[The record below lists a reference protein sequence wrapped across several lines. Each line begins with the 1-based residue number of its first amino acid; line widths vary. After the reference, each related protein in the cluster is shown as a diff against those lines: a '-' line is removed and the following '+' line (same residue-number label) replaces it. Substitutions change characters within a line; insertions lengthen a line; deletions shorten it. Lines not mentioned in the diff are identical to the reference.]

1 MDIKLIAVILI
12 MVVVTFVGTQYFKQ
26 RIFKK
31 LVTNLQ
37 KRDFD
42 AYFKVLDSLSCK
54 YFYPPFNR
62 EYMRLN
68 AYMMIPDQKKIGEQF
83 DLMLGMRMA
92 KKQDLDVSIKAF
104 YYYLDEENKKKCREL
119 LERLKK
125 LDQEGMAHECE
136 VIYDIFL
143 CKETKYIET
152 MEEQLKD
159 PECKGL
165 NRGMFQYML
174 GLQYGYKKDH
184 KKEMEYLQLAKEELK
199 ETPYAMKI
207 DELLK

>member
-1 MDIKLIAVILI
+1 MDTKIIIIAVVAVI
-12 MVVVTFVGTQYFKQ
+12 VTFIATQYWKQ

-37 KRDFD
+37 KRNFD
-42 AYFKVLDSLSCK
+42 EYFKVLDSLGCK
-54 YFYPPFNR
+54 YIYPPFNR

-68 AYMMIPDQKKIGEQF
+68 AYMMIPDGKKIEQQF
-83 DLMLGMRMA
+83 ELLLKMRMA

-104 YYYLDEENKKKCREL
+104 YYYLDEENKKKCKEL

-125 LDQEGMAHECE
+125 LDEEGMAMECE

-165 NRGMFQYML
+165 NKGMFLYML

-184 KKEMEYLQLAKEELK
+184 KKEMDYLQLAKEELK
-199 ETPYAMKI
+199 DTPYAMKI
-207 DELLK
+207 EEMLK